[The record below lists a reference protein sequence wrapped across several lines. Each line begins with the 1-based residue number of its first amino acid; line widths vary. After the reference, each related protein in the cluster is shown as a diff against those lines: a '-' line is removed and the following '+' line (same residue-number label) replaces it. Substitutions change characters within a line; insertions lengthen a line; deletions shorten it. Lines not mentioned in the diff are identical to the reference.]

1 MVVTYFN
8 YLPHFISVFTVVI
21 IFLNQNS
28 NVQALSLDRRTCLE
42 YFSSLA
48 ISSST
53 LNDESSSIGTSS
65 SSSSS
70 SSSSTSTSFG
80 ALPSMPE
87 NVEITNKV
95 FMDVRISRSDGSTYI
110 RDDLPDTFEN
120 RVLFQRITIGLYGKL
135 VPNHVEKFLSYIE
148 QPTTTDFN
156 NIDIDNPYPS
166 YGRSNF
172 PALDQET
179 GLLMAGSISS
189 LRAKDVAGSTALT
202 YGSRVLPAN
211 LWIENSST
219 TTTTTKLSHS
229 TKGLL
234 THRNLNVLPNF
245 GITTRSTPTLDAT
258 NTVFGQIMWD
268 DDTLKFF
275 RELEDIP
282 TYSVG
287 RPADYDND
295 NEFNAGAVAAKTV
308 FNAQREFFR
317 GAAKSMGDDRVGKL
331 YDGKL
336 LRRMEVLQVG
346 RV

>member
-1 MVVTYFN
+1 
-8 YLPHFISVFTVVI
+8 
-21 IFLNQNS
+21 
-28 NVQALSLDRRTCLE
+28 
-42 YFSSLA
+42 
-48 ISSST
+48 
-53 LNDESSSIGTSS
+53 
-65 SSSSS
+65 
-70 SSSSTSTSFG
+70 
-80 ALPSMPE
+80 MPE

>member
-53 LNDESSSIGTSS
+53 LNDELSPIDTSN
-65 SSSSS
+65 SS
-70 SSSSTSTSFG
+70 SSSSTSFG
-80 ALPSMPE
+80 VLPSMPE

-148 QPTTTDFN
+148 QPTTTTDFN

-219 TTTTTKLSHS
+219 TTATTPKLSHS

-245 GITTRSTPTLDAT
+245 GITTRSTPTLDVT
-258 NTVFGQIMWD
+258 NTVFGQVMWD

-287 RPADYDND
+287 RPADYDNYND
-295 NEFNAGAVAAKTV
+295 NDFNAGAVAAKTV

-336 LRRMEVLQVG
+336 LRRFEVLQVG